1 MSWLGA
7 GIGAGIGFAIG
18 GPIGAG
24 IGAWLGSSISNS
36 RKNISAK
43 QENQT
48 LFFVLLFSMLGK
60 IAKSDGTISTEEINA
75 VTNFMS
81 EMNLD
86 NEDKKAAITIFNN
99 SKDDNY
105 SIYEYADQYRDN
117 ANIQVREMIY
127 AMLWKVAYSDGLI
140 HTEEDI
146 ILQKIVSHLGL
157 SDDTYDNF
165 KKEILGIDKNIDSYY
180 KLLGCVSG
188 DSDSKI
194 KQSYKRAMAEYH
206 PDKIQSKGLPKEFI
220 KFANEQAKKINVAY
234 DTIKKSR
241 LK

>member
-24 IGAWLGSSISNS
+24 IGMWLGSSISNS
-36 RKNISAK
+36 ARKNITVEK
-43 QENQT
+43 ENQT

-60 IAKSDGTISTEEINA
+60 IAKSDGIISSEEINA
-75 VTNFMS
+75 VTNFMD

-99 SKDDNY
+99 SKNDKY
-105 SIYEYADQYRDN
+105 SIYEYADQYKYN
-117 ANIQVREMIY
+117 ADIQAREMIY
-127 AMLWKVAYSDGLI
+127 AMLWKIAYSDGLI
-140 HTEEDI
+140 HPKEDI

-157 SDDTYDNF
+157 NNDTYDNF
-165 KKEILGIDKNIDSYY
+165 KAELLGIDKNINSHY
-180 KLLGCVSG
+180 KLLECLS
-188 DSDSKI
+188 SDTNDKI
-194 KQSYKRAMAEYH
+194 KQNYKRIIARYH

-220 KFANEQAKKINVAY
+220 IFANEQAKKVNVAY
-234 DTIKKSR
+234 DAIKKSR
-241 LK
+241 L